1 MKIQTTR
8 FSQIEIEPD
17 DILFFRHGIFGFE
30 NCRHWVLLADA
41 ENSAVAWLQ
50 SIQRPE
56 VALPVVSPR
65 RFVRDY
71 EVRLEHE
78 EVEKLQLSPDEQ
90 AYVLGIVG
98 RDHDTLTLNLR
109 APLVINL
116 SRRIG
121 FQIITVDDQPMQYD
135 LATLPL
141 AQRRSA

>member
-65 RFVRDY
+65 RFVQDY
-71 EVRLEHE
+71 EVRLEQE
-78 EVEKLQLSPDEQ
+78 EVEKLQLAPDEQ

-98 RDHDTLTLNLR
+98 RDQDTLTLNLR

-121 FQIITVDDQPMQYD
+121 FQIITVDNQPMQYD

>member
-30 NCRHWVLLADA
+30 TCRHWVLLADA

-65 RFVRDY
+65 RFVQDY
-71 EVRLEHE
+71 EVRLEQE
-78 EVEKLQLSPDEQ
+78 EVEKLQLAPDEQ

-121 FQIITVDDQPMQYD
+121 FQIITVDNQPMQYD

>member
-65 RFVRDY
+65 RFVQDY
-71 EVRLEHE
+71 EVRLEQE
-78 EVEKLQLSPDEQ
+78 EVEKLQLAPDEQ

-121 FQIITVDDQPMQYD
+121 FQIITVDNQPMQYD

>member
-65 RFVRDY
+65 RFVQDY

-78 EVEKLQLSPDEQ
+78 EVEKLQLAPNEQ

-121 FQIITVDDQPMQYD
+121 FQIITVDNQPMQYD